1 MKSLTIKVI
10 VTQTI
15 NTCLIYG
22 VLYVMNSFN
31 TLGSLGLVNKVVNLA
46 VVSGVINLLLCV
58 FPIGKMMSYLSNR
71 KMVREKEQI
80 NMFQVELNRR
90 FEDPEYDFPSAYAY
104 YIIQLF
110 LVAFYGYIAPVLTP
124 ILIALFFLQYWID
137 KYNIFRR
144 FSYPVDYSF
153 QLT

>member
-31 TLGSLGLVNKVVNLA
+31 TLGSLGLVNKVVNLV

-58 FPIGKMMSYLSNR
+58 FPIGKMMSYISNR
-71 KMVREKEQI
+71 KMVREREQI

-90 FEDPEYDFPSAYAY
+90 F
-104 YIIQLF
+104 
-110 LVAFYGYIAPVLTP
+110 
-124 ILIALFFLQYWID
+124 
-137 KYNIFRR
+137 
-144 FSYPVDYSF
+144 
-153 QLT
+153 